1 MKKERFMSGKGRV
14 IAIKKCSICNSN
26 VEIRHKERLLRKNI
40 FCSKKCEGTFR
51 KKESPLNASCIVCN
65 KKYHVKPSNI
75 NKTKTCSMK
84 CRNELDSKRM
94 VGNGNHQYGLKGKKN
109 GSWKSDKRKTSNGYI
124 KIRKPYHPFKDCDGF
139 VLEHHLI
146 AEKYLLN
153 KDNSIMLDG
162 KYYLKKP
169 LVVHHKDENKQNNAP
184 ENLMILTRGK
194 HRSLHA
200 QMNKNKK

>member
-1 MKKERFMSGKGRV
+1 
-14 IAIKKCSICNSN
+14 
-26 VEIRHKERLLRKNI
+26 
-40 FCSKKCEGTFR
+40 
-51 KKESPLNASCIVCN
+51 
-65 KKYHVKPSNI
+65 
-75 NKTKTCSMK
+75 MK

-139 VLEHHLI
+139 VLEHRLI

-200 QMNKNKK
+200 QMNKNKKQLVSKNSANCWELLRVLSTKAKLETTSVNVKNDRNWTISIQAPEKT